1 MQLKNKNNSKI
12 KHEKIIKEKLIKY
25 KNLKLNDLEK
35 RLLFETYIKYIETT
49 ENTSNR
55 RILLNTTFY
64 LTLIIALFSL
74 TIFIVTIQPWMGF
87 VLSLV
92 LILICIIW
100 FLTINY
106 YKNLNTAKFDIMK
119 IVSEKLMKTS
129 IFDDEYDIYK
139 ILQLRYKFY
148 RFTNLEIWIPI
159 IFIIL
164 SIGIFIASIVLM
176 CL

>member
-1 MQLKNKNNSKI
+1 
-12 KHEKIIKEKLIKY
+12 
-25 KNLKLNDLEK
+25 
-35 RLLFETYIKYIETT
+35 
-49 ENTSNR
+49 
-55 RILLNTTFY
+55 
-64 LTLIIALFSL
+64 
-74 TIFIVTIQPWMGF
+74 MGF

>member
-74 TIFIVTIQPWMGF
+74 TIFIVTIQP
-87 VLSLV
+87 
-92 LILICIIW
+92 
-100 FLTINY
+100 
-106 YKNLNTAKFDIMK
+106 
-119 IVSEKLMKTS
+119 
-129 IFDDEYDIYK
+129 
-139 ILQLRYKFY
+139 
-148 RFTNLEIWIPI
+148 
-159 IFIIL
+159 
-164 SIGIFIASIVLM
+164 
-176 CL
+176 